1 MDFERLYMNGKI
13 NVQKGNS
20 WAMIFFSS
28 SNVYNHQVSARTN
41 SCCSK
46 KAKLFSPQL
55 DRHVLGKGGDKT
67 SKKTTI
73 FLSIYF
79 HRLDNK
85 IA

>member
-20 WAMIFFSS
+20 WAIIFFSS
-28 SNVYNHQVSARTN
+28 SNVYHQVSARTN

-55 DRHVLGKGGDKT
+55 DRHVLGKGGHKT

>member
-20 WAMIFFSS
+20 WAIIFFSS

-55 DRHVLGKGGDKT
+55 DQQVLGKGGDKT
-67 SKKTTI
+67 S
-73 FLSIYF
+73 
-79 HRLDNK
+79 
-85 IA
+85 

>member
-20 WAMIFFSS
+20 WAIVFFAS

-55 DRHVLGKGGDKT
+55 ARPARIRERRGQNELEDDYLL
-67 SKKTTI
+67 I
-73 FLSIYF
+73 YLLSPT
-79 HRLDNK
+79 RQ
-85 IA
+85 

>member
-1 MDFERLYMNGKI
+1 MIVYERENKRTERKFVGYN
-13 NVQKGNS
+13 
-20 WAMIFFSS
+20 FFFRLQMFTTM
-28 SNVYNHQVSARTN
+28 HQVSARTN

>member
-20 WAMIFFSS
+20 WAIVFFAS

-55 DRHVLGKGGDKT
+55 DRHVLGKGRDKT
-67 SKKTTI
+67 S
-73 FLSIYF
+73 
-79 HRLDNK
+79 
-85 IA
+85 

>member
-20 WAMIFFSS
+20 WAIVFFSS

-41 SCCSK
+41 SCCSE

-55 DRHVLGKGGDKT
+55 DQQVLGKGGDKT
-67 SKKTTI
+67 S
-73 FLSIYF
+73 
-79 HRLDNK
+79 
-85 IA
+85 